1 MTKNIPSDL
10 FENKQLK
17 LSPLLIKSYIDK
29 LNLLG
34 KFEESKVNL
43 QGSIGGNEEDEAIN
57 HFVGRFPNGAV
68 RSQYVVI
75 NPDGD
80 LNHIASQLA
89 TVFSD
94 KTLKILYLPCGS
106 GAGLVGLL
114 TTFFTLRQHK
124 YYPSLPLNIE
134 IIGADY
140 SSDALS
146 IFTEMM
152 NSISKEFL
160 KVGINIS
167 YSTQQW
173 DARSNTETMKLMHQF
188 FATQADEHFVFFSNF
203 SGATGTNNN
212 FDDSFRAVL
221 DYVATIGKNS
231 TILWIEPGNFK
242 KAERLFV
249 KIGMLIDS
257 IKKLWAQFT
266 DSNSDACEI
275 STREFKFIHPTS
287 LNELRGNISGLRLII
302 DGQDR

>member
-1 MTKNIPSDL
+1 MKIPSDL
-10 FENKQLK
+10 LENKQLK

-29 LNLLG
+29 LNVLG

-43 QGSIGGNEEDEAIN
+43 QGSIGGNDEDEAIN
-57 HFVGRFPNGAV
+57 HFVGRFANGAV

-80 LNHIASQLA
+80 LEHIASQLA

-106 GAGLVGLL
+106 GAGLIGLL

-124 YYPSLPLNIE
+124 YYPTLPLNIE

-160 KVGINIS
+160 TVGINIS

-173 DARSNTETMKLMHQF
+173 DATKSLETMQLMHQLF
-188 FATQADEHFVFFSNF
+188 DDSADEYFVFLSNF
-203 SGATGTNNN
+203 SGEAGKHSK
-212 FDDSFRAVL
+212 FDSSFETIFN
-221 DYVATIGKNS
+221 YVVTKKQVS
-231 TILWIEPGNFK
+231 TLLWIEPDSNKSKSLLQKIKQIFEPILSFIGSILTDNSELTNIPPRNFK
-242 KAERLFV
+242 FL
-249 KIGMLIDS
+249 
-257 IKKLWAQFT
+257 
-266 DSNSDACEI
+266 
-275 STREFKFIHPTS
+275 HPTS
-287 LNELRGNISGLRLII
+287 GKELRGHISGLRLII
-302 DGQDR
+302 DGKD